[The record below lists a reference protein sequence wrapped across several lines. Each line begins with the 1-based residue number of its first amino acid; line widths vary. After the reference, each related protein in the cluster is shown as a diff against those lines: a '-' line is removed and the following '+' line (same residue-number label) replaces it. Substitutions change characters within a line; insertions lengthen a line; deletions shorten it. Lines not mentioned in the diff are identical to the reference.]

1 MAVAASWLIVAFL
14 LLGIHSTEAQIGVCY
29 GRLGDNLPCAE
40 EVVNLYEYYN
50 IGAMRLYEP
59 DLPTLE
65 ALQGTNIQLMLGVRN
80 QDISC
85 IGSDQSNADDW
96 VETNV
101 LPYATTIKYIAVG
114 NEIKPNS
121 TEAPWVE
128 PAMQNILRTL
138 NANGLGT
145 EIKVSTAIDTGL
157 IKNSYPPSNAEF
169 SNLTYITPIINFLRV
184 NDFPLLV
191 NIQPYIAYMNAPKG
205 SIPLDYLLFRE
216 THCVLNDT
224 YNGVNLCY
232 KNLFDAMYDAM
243 YIATQKVCECHN
255 NSNKTLCQDKKSM
268 SNYKPV
274 QQAVSESGQSSGK
287 FKKHHRFPVNF
298 PANFPANGD
307 GDVVTTVEN
316 AKTYY
321 KNLIKHV
328 KKEGTP
334 LRPGAIETYLFAMF
348 DEDKKPG
355 DESERFYGLFTNDG
369 HPKYGKL
376 DFS

>member
-128 PAMQNILRTL
+128 PAMQNILCTL

-145 EIKVSTAIDTGL
+145 KIK
-157 IKNSYPPSNAEF
+157 
-169 SNLTYITPIINFLRV
+169 
-184 NDFPLLV
+184 
-191 NIQPYIAYMNAPKG
+191 
-205 SIPLDYLLFRE
+205 
-216 THCVLNDT
+216 
-224 YNGVNLCY
+224 
-232 KNLFDAMYDAM
+232 
-243 YIATQKVCECHN
+243 
-255 NSNKTLCQDKKSM
+255 
-268 SNYKPV
+268 
-274 QQAVSESGQSSGK
+274 AVSESGQSSGK

-369 HPKYGKL
+369 HP
-376 DFS
+376 